1 MFENIDK
8 VLTTVWNFMDFKFT
22 PVCVINKVDS

>member
-8 VLTTVWNFMDFKFT
+8 VLTTVWNFMDFKFA